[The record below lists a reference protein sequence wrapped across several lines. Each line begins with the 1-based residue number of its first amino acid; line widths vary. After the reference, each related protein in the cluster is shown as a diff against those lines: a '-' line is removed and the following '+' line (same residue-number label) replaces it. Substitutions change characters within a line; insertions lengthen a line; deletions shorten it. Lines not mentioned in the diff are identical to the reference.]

1 MMRRRNQDLR
11 RLWAVSSVRE
21 MYASGIDWAPELPKG
36 WRIVRA
42 KHLLKKLDR
51 QFAAEDTPLI
61 CTNKGEVTARDDNSV
76 GLVSSDEMNYQGVK
90 EGDLLIH
97 GMDTWHGAIAI
108 SKYSGKCTTV
118 VHVCDSK
125 QDKRYLCYFY
135 RALAFQSVYKLISNG
150 IRQNTSDFRSFPKF
164 GVIPTFVPPLSE
176 QYRIAD
182 YLDERCDAIDAAKKT
197 IEDEVGALRRLR
209 AATLFKA
216 VTKGLD
222 DGVPMQDSGVEW
234 IGEIPAKWKMAP
246 NHAVFSESREIVGNR
261 SDQYVLLSLTKQGV
275 IKRDMDGGGK
285 FPSSFDS
292 YQVVRP
298 GQMIFCLFD
307 VDETPRTVGLSAL
320 EGMITGAYDVF
331 DINERVCDSR
341 YALYYYLIVDEGKH
355 LRPYYRSL
363 RKTLTTTAFRHVKM
377 PLPPIDEQRR
387 IADYLDERCAAID
400 SVIDARTRQLG
411 RLEDYR
417 KALVYAYATGK
428 KEVPAS

>member
-1 MMRRRNQDLR
+1 MRRRNQDLR

-42 KHLLKKLDR
+42 KYLLKKLDR

-108 SKYSGKCTTV
+108 SKHSGKCTTV

-222 DGVPMQDSGVEW
+222 DDVPMQDSGVEW

>member
-1 MMRRRNQDLR
+1 MRRRNQGLR

-21 MYASGIDWAPELPKG
+21 MYASGIDWAPELPKS

-42 KHLLKKLDR
+42 KYLLKKLNR

-61 CTNKGEVTARDDNSV
+61 CTNKGEVTVRDDNSA

-108 SKYSGKCTTV
+108 SKHSGKCTTV

-176 QYRIAD
+176 QHRIAE
-182 YLDERCDAIDAAKKT
+182 YLDERCGAIDTAKKT
-197 IEDEVGALRRLR
+197 IEDEVGALQRLR
-209 AATLFKA
+209 AAEIHRAT
-216 VTKGLD
+216 TKGLD
-222 DGVPMQDSGVEW
+222 ASVSLRDSGAHFIGFIPGTWEIIRFRYLCDISTGDHDTQDREPAGKYPMYVRSPIVEQSNTYTFD
-234 IGEIPAKWKMAP
+234 GEGILMAGDGAGAGRVFH
-246 NHAVFSESREIVGNR
+246 HAFGKYAVHQRVYCFH
-261 SDQYVLLSLTKQGV
+261 DF
-275 IKRDMDGGGK
+275 RD
-285 FPSSFDS
+285 S
-292 YQVVRP
+292 
-298 GQMIFCLFD
+298 
-307 VDETPRTVGLSAL
+307 
-320 EGMITGAYDVF
+320 
-331 DINERVCDSR
+331 INTD
-341 YALYYYLIVDEGKH
+341 YLYYYLSNHFGKRMDMGSAQSTVPSVRLH
-355 LRPYYRSL
+355 MIKDFPI
-363 RKTLTTTAFRHVKM
+363 
-377 PLPPIDEQRR
+377 PLPSYDEQRQ
-387 IADYLDERCAAID
+387 IVNYLDERCAAID
-400 SVIDARTRQLG
+400 SVIDARTRQLE

-417 KALVYAYATGK
+417 KVLIYAYATGK